1 MKKKLLILTAFILAF
16 TWQGYG
22 QAFTEDFSSDPSWT
36 VIDNDGQ
43 GDTWYY
49 SSSGYMMI
57 DYESNAHDDYL
68 ITPQFTITS
77 GTSDRLNLD
86 ASNYSSSYVE
96 EFDILLSTT
105 GTSPAN
111 FTTTIAS
118 GLAPPTSWT
127 AYTYDLSAYA
137 GQTVYIAF
145 KATSTN
151 EWNLYIDNVVV
162 DSPPSCTAPSG
173 IAYNTGVTPN
183 LTATTADF
191 MWTAG
196 SSETDWEIVVQVDG
210 TGTPATTAGTGTAVS
225 GTPIFSATGLSA
237 NTPYEVYYRANCG
250 GGDFSA
256 WVGPVDF
263 TTPASCLTPSAM
275 ATSNLTSTS
284 VDLTWTASASTETAW
299 EVAIQTDGTGTPVG
313 TGTAVTTTAVYSS
326 SALTPNTDYEIYYRA
341 NCGGGDFSTWV
352 GPVDFTT
359 PCVEITS
366 FPFTE
371 DFESSSATRDCWT
384 ITDGNSDG
392 DAWNYY
398 NSSSYANSGSY
409 SASIYTDYNSAN
421 NDWLISPT
429 LTLSGSKRL
438 KFWTRARSSSEPEE
452 IEVMLST
459 AGISVS
465 SFTTTL
471 MASTAISNTTY
482 VEYTIDLSSHSGDV
496 NIAFV
501 RRNSPADGYYL
512 YLDDVTV
519 EDIPSCLPPSAL
531 ATSNLAATS
540 VDLTWTASASAET
553 DWEVVVQADGT
564 GTPVGTGTAVTTTA
578 AHSAT
583 GLTAETAY
591 EIYYRANCGG
601 GDFSTWVGPV
611 DFTTPA
617 SCLTP
622 TTLTTSNVLSTSAD
636 LSWVDAAASGLSNVE
651 YGVTGFSQGT
661 GTMITGTTNT
671 TESIS
676 GLTAETTYDFYVQA
690 DCGASVSAWAG
701 PTSFYTGYTSPSPSS
716 VDGVG
721 ITNVT
726 MGSINNTTVAET
738 NNYGDY
744 SNIITYVA
752 QDAVFPIY
760 ITLQTGYTYNLF
772 AWVDWNDDLDFDDA
786 DEAFYLGQSTSSN
799 PTTLESSITVPSG
812 VSLGNHRIRIG
823 GADSG
828 LGSTIPSNP
837 NYTGGYASFEDY
849 TLEVVTLASVLPVE
863 LIGLSGQTYER
874 NNELTW
880 TTASETNNDYFT
892 IEKSIDGIHYDKIGE
907 VEGNGNSSSIKAYS
921 FNDFEI
927 NSILVYYKLTQ
938 VDFDGTK
945 EEVGTLKMTRELNNA
960 FSYPN
965 PANDEL
971 NFTFNATYDGD
982 IIIEYIDIQG
992 KSISENVTINANR
1005 SFKSTV
1011 FQTLSS
1017 GLYFTRISENG
1028 TVIQSMKIV
1037 KL

>member
-1 MKKKLLILTAFILAF
+1 MKKKLLILTAFILGVFVSNAQLSENF
-16 TWQGYG
+16 DGGTFPPLDWTMTAGSGSIDQSSQTADHTTGSDMFARYNCYSISG
-22 QAFTEDFSSDPSWT
+22 SSPAYLTSPRLVVSSTDKTYSFWVNSYQPSWSGSGSAELYVDVSSDGGS
-36 VIDNDGQ
+36 
-43 GDTWYY
+43 TW
-49 SSSGYMMI
+49 
-57 DYESNAHDDYL
+57 
-68 ITPQFTITS
+68 TS
-77 GTSDRLNLD
+77 GTTNYISGQNGNGWLQTILDLTSFESSDFTGNDTYVRFKTISDYGYYNIGIDDVSGPAVHVAACPAPNTLATTNITSTSADLTWVD
-86 ASNYSSSYVE
+86 AAASGAANVE
-96 EFDILLSTT
+96 YGITGFTQGT
-105 GTSPAN
+105 GTMITGTVN
-111 FTTTIAS
+111 TTESVS
-118 GLAPPTSWT
+118 GLAANT
-127 AYTYDLSAYA
+127 TYDFYVQSDCGTDQSSWA
-137 GQTVYIAF
+137 GPF
-145 KATSTN
+145 SF
-151 EWNLYIDNVVV
+151 
-162 DSPPSCTAPSG
+162 
-173 IAYNTGVTPN
+173 
-183 LTATTADF
+183 TTAC
-191 MWTAG
+191 A
-196 SSETDWEIVVQVDG
+196 
-210 TGTPATTAGTGTAVS
+210 
-225 GTPIFSATGLSA
+225 
-237 NTPYEVYYRANCG
+237 
-250 GGDFSA
+250 
-256 WVGPVDF
+256 
-263 TTPASCLTPSAM
+263 
-275 ATSNLTSTS
+275 
-284 VDLTWTASASTETAW
+284 
-299 EVAIQTDGTGTPVG
+299 
-313 TGTAVTTTAVYSS
+313 
-326 SALTPNTDYEIYYRA
+326 
-341 NCGGGDFSTWV
+341 
-352 GPVDFTT
+352 
-359 PCVEITS
+359 EITS